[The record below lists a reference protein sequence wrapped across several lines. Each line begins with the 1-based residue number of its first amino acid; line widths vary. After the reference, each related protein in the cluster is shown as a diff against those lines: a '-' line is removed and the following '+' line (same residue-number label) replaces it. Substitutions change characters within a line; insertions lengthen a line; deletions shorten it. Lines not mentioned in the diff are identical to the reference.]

1 MYVQIFFFRSHAS
14 SDMAFGFI
22 DIQHLPCLFRQSGI
36 NLHQPVSYIFMYR
49 RFADPK
55 GLCRLVHCCIVVNNI
70 AGNIHG
76 TLFDIILQKKSP

>member
-36 NLHQPVSYIFMYR
+36 NLHQPVSYIFMYGYWYLE
-49 RFADPK
+49 RFDR
-55 GLCRLVHCCIVVNNI
+55 LFHLLVHEGFV
-70 AGNIHG
+70 
-76 TLFDIILQKKSP
+76 LLLYLILPNH